1 MLAEKSIPF
10 EDMPHPVCYQ
20 LTIGNVI
27 VITIKPARKS
37 SDVPGT
43 NLPLVRL
50 DRLMKDQLRPIYK
63 IETK

>member
-1 MLAEKSIPF
+1 MIL
-10 EDMPHPVCYQ
+10 PVCYQ